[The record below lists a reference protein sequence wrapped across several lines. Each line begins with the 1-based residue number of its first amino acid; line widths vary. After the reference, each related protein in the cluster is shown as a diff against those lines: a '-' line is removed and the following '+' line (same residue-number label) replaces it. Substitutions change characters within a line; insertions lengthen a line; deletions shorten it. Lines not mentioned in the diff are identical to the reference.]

1 MERIIRLTGLGTA
14 MQAPDT
20 ITISLS
26 VKGEDKDYQKA
37 MSECDRLVTDL
48 KANLVKN
55 GFQEENIKTTYF
67 NVYTATKYVESFKT
81 SKRVFDKYVITHSL
95 EIEFEFDRK
104 KLAKCIDTLSS
115 ALANP
120 TLSINFT
127 VKDTSSL
134 KKQALKQAV
143 ADAKEKASLLAES
156 AGVKLGQIVLIDHSF
171 KQVNVYHPRQ
181 FSAEYDGALMAKQS
195 SLGSS
200 MESINVDD
208 IKIEANVTMEWSIN

>member
-1 MERIIRLTGLGTA
+1 MDRIIRLTGLGTA

-143 ADAKEKASLLAES
+143 ADAK
-156 AGVKLGQIVLIDHSF
+156 
-171 KQVNVYHPRQ
+171 
-181 FSAEYDGALMAKQS
+181 
-195 SLGSS
+195 
-200 MESINVDD
+200 
-208 IKIEANVTMEWSIN
+208 

>member
-1 MERIIRLTGLGTA
+1 MDRIIRLTGLGTA

-20 ITISLS
+20 ITVSLS
-26 VKGEDKDYQKA
+26 VTGENKEYQKA
-37 MSECDRLVTDL
+37 MEECDKLVVNL
-48 KANLVKN
+48 KAKLAKN
-55 GFQEENIKTTYF
+55 GFKEDSIKTTDF
-67 NVYTATKYVESFKT
+67 RVNTATKYVESFKT

-95 EIEFEFDRK
+95 EIKFDYDRK
-104 KLAKCIDTLSS
+104 KLSKCIDTLSS

-120 TLSINFT
+120 TLRINFS
-127 VKDTSSL
+127 VEDTSTL
-134 KKQALKQAV
+134 KNQALKQAV

-171 KQVNVYHPRQ
+171 RQVNVYQPRQ
-181 FSAEYDGALMAKQS
+181 FSAEYDGAIMAKQAS
-195 SLGSS
+195 VAGS